1 LPSYDVNCR
10 KRDTHGKRRDTHE
23 KRQKSGGKR
32 QNGGRKRQNSVC
44 NLLLCFT
51 SLTAATAFTLET
63 DSKDTQYTFPRS
75 L

>member
-1 LPSYDVNCR
+1 MILLSYDVNCR
-10 KRDTHGKRRDTHE
+10 KRDTHGKRRDTH
-23 KRQKSGGKR
+23 GKR

-44 NLLLCFT
+44 NLLLCLT